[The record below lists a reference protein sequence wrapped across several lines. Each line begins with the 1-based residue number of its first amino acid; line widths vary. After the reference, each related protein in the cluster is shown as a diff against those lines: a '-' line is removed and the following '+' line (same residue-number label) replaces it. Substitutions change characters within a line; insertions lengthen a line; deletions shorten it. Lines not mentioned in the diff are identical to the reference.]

1 MTEKVKD
8 HKSQFPSAPIESEA
22 ARWDE
27 ESVVPL
33 VESNV
38 CLYKYGGFALHSLI
52 KKYTKTDGHVS
63 HDHDSMLVILK
74 QLTIKQNQLSL
85 VPYGIHQL
93 NEGGLVIMD
102 PLMLPYLRVLIEKV
116 ASFINEDQSREFG
129 KHMIEMARSKIE
141 SDNDINETFI
151 RCIKNVGMDPLNPIN
166 SRI

>member
-1 MTEKVKD
+1 M
-8 HKSQFPSAPIESEA
+8 
-22 ARWDE
+22 
-27 ESVVPL
+27 
-33 VESNV
+33 
-38 CLYKYGGFALHSLI
+38 HSLI

-141 SDNDINETFI
+141 SDDDINETFI
-151 RCIKNVGMDPLNPIN
+151 RCIKNVGIDPLNPIN
-166 SRI
+166 SRIYRKMFH